1 MPLSHPNSST
11 APPGEPRWTGA
22 SVGYH
27 AGVITTARSAVPART
42 GRRLAALSLVGMIGL
57 TGCQALSPLE
67 TTRDYAPA
75 NGELVRSGDV
85 SVMDLHVLA
94 TEPQSEGRLLGTVVN
109 SGTEPQEVML
119 AVDGSEVWASTV
131 EPSQRVNL
139 AEEEIT
145 LAEAAAPG
153 AFGPRAK
160 GALLEDLADSQDQE
174 TFDAALASTV
184 STVIVIAG
192 GQSHAEAIAVAVPLA
207 VAGQALTIFVR
218 TVNVFFAHQA
228 DAFAEKANF
237 RGITWMHFIA
247 LSLQGLRVAIPT
259 AIVAA
264 LASGDSVK
272 TALEAIPP
280 TITQGLQIA
289 GGFIVVVGYAMVI
302 NMMKARKLLPFFFIG
317 FVFAEFAT
325 TLDAGITLVALGIL
339 AVCFALIYV
348 QLNPEFQPKPQVAA
362 YAGAPAGV
370 TAGGADLDDDL
381 DDELD

>member
-42 GRRLAALSLVGMIGL
+42 GRRLAALCLVGMIGL

-139 AEEEIT
+139 ADEEIT
-145 LAEAAAPG
+145 LAEAAPPG
-153 AFGPRAK
+153 AFQ
-160 GALLEDLADSQDQE
+160 LLTVSAAGQDTEQRVPVMLPTGQYEQYAPEGWEAPERPTREDLESE
-174 TFDAALASTV
+174 
-184 STVIVIAG
+184 G
-192 GQSHAEAIAVAVPLA
+192 G
-207 VAGQALTIFVR
+207 
-218 TVNVFFAHQA
+218 
-228 DAFAEKANF
+228 
-237 RGITWMHFIA
+237 
-247 LSLQGLRVAIPT
+247 
-259 AIVAA
+259 
-264 LASGDSVK
+264 
-272 TALEAIPP
+272 
-280 TITQGLQIA
+280 
-289 GGFIVVVGYAMVI
+289 GGH
-302 NMMKARKLLPFFFIG
+302 
-317 FVFAEFAT
+317 
-325 TLDAGITLVALGIL
+325 
-339 AVCFALIYV
+339 
-348 QLNPEFQPKPQVAA
+348 
-362 YAGAPAGV
+362 
-370 TAGGADLDDDL
+370 
-381 DDELD
+381 